1 MLVDLPGPRLAETI
15 PNFHNTPL
23 RFGALGSA
31 IKADVCNRCTLAKK
45 EIDFIDKQAPM
56 LNMFLK
62 LQTQGELPER
72 VIHNDTK
79 VNNVLID
86 METSEAIC
94 VIDLDTVMSG
104 LVPYDF
110 GDMVRTATSSAR
122 EDERELS
129 KVILQVPMFEALV
142 RGYLASAG
150 EFLNQTEKDCL
161 VFSGRLIT
169 LEMAIR
175 FLTDYFAGDSYF
187 KVQREGH
194 NLDRC
199 RTQLKLFEELKKM
212 RRRCRKWLNRWS
224 PHVQI

>member
-1 MLVDLPGPRLAETI
+1 
-15 PNFHNTPL
+15 
-23 RFGALGSA
+23 
-31 IKADVCNRCTLAKK
+31 
-45 EIDFIDKQAPM
+45 M

-187 KVQREGH
+187 KVHREGH

-199 RTQLKLFEELKKM
+199 RTQLKLFEELKK
-212 RRRCRKWLNRWS
+212 K
-224 PHVQI
+224 